1 MEKILLDRRK
11 FLQKSG
17 LMISVGIASSAG
29 FLTPAQAA
37 SFDVPLQILSE
48 KEAIILNSFG
58 EAIVP
63 GSGKAGMIYFV
74 DDQLAQDPNDCMLLL
89 KYFQIR
95 PPYID
100 FYRSGCI
107 ALTKYSEAHY
117 QKNFEDLSRIEK
129 SDVIKALVSGAPEGW
144 QGPPAFLFY
153 MFVRSDGVDVVYG
166 TPEGFESLE
175 IPYMAHI
182 MPPEGWSHD

>member
-1 MEKILLDRRK
+1 MRNNMLDRRK

-17 LMISVGIASSAG
+17 MMISVGVASATG
-29 FLTPAQAA
+29 FFTPAEAA
-37 SFDVPLQILSE
+37 RLNISLQVLSA
-48 KEAIILNSFG
+48 KEANILGSFG
-58 EAIVP
+58 EVIVP
-63 GSGKAGMIYFV
+63 GSGKAGMVHFV
-74 DDQLAQDPNDCMLLL
+74 DNQLAQDPNDCMLLL

-107 ALTKYSEAHY
+107 ALTKYCQAHY
-117 QKNFEDLSRIEK
+117 GKEFETLSKTEK
-129 SDVIKALVSGAPEGW
+129 DEVIKTLVSGVPEGW

-166 TPEGFESLE
+166 TPEGFENLE

-182 MPPEGWSHD
+182 LPPEGWSND

>member
-1 MEKILLDRRK
+1 MIDNIIDRRK

-17 LMISVGIASSAG
+17 MTISVGLASANG
-29 FLTPAQAA
+29 FLTPAEAA
-37 SFDVPLQILSE
+37 GLGIPLQILSK
-48 KEAIILNSFG
+48 KEATTLRSFG

-63 GSGKAGMIYFV
+63 GSDKEGLVHFI
-74 DDQLAQDPNDCMLLL
+74 DNQLAQDPNDCMLLL

-107 ALTKYSEAHY
+107 ALFKYCQAHY
-117 QKNFEDLSRIEK
+117 GQEFEYLSKAEK
-129 SDVIKALVSGAPEGW
+129 DEVIKALIRGRTEGW

-153 MFVRSDGVDVVYG
+153 MFVRSDAVDVVYG
-166 TPEGFESLE
+166 TPEGFEKLD

-182 MPPEGWSHD
+182 LPPGGMAT